1 MVGRKRIVY
10 RVWEDIEAIVEEEYK
25 DKYNEGEDTKLDGSA
40 DLLNINKL
48 YGNGKSTILTYNP
61 TSHI

>member
-10 RVWEDIEAIVEEEYK
+10 RVWEDIEAIVKDEDK
-25 DKYNEGEDTKLDGSA
+25 DKYDEGEDTELDGSA
-40 DLLNINKL
+40 DLLNINII
-48 YGNGKSTILTYNP
+48 YRNGKSTNLTYDP